1 MTVRLSSLLAALLL
15 VGFTLP
21 VAAQP
26 VEDAGTDAEERRAIP
41 YPIDVPAAFE
51 AAVEAGTR
59 TRTGEPGPN
68 YWTNTATYD
77 LDATLDP
84 STAMLDGT
92 AAIEYVNNSP
102 DTLHHLE
109 VHLRQNVYT
118 SGTVR
123 NRTVTVTGGMQ
134 LGSVRVNGQMLK
146 GVSGEMSEYAE
157 RMGGRIHNA
166 YSVRDTR
173 LMVYP
178 KSAVA
183 PGDTA
188 SLQIEYRF
196 KVPGEDNFRMGQDG
210 ETFYLGYWYPQM
222 AVYDDVHGWKAQ
234 PYQGDG
240 EFYMGFADYDISFT
254 APEDW
259 LVASTGILQNPDAVL
274 TGAVQERLEEARTS
288 DEIVSIVG
296 PEERGAGSATVDAAG
311 DSLTWAFRAERVRD
325 VAIGTSDRY
334 VWDAAA
340 AETGDGT
347 AMVHSLYRP
356 EKELWERS
364 AEYARFSV
372 EHLSEMIGPYPFPHM
387 TVVDGIPV
395 GGMEYPMMT
404 IIGGDYEAES
414 LFSVT
419 YHEISHMW
427 IPMLVSTDEKTHA
440 WMDEGMTEFNE
451 SEGEDDFFPANFDPD
466 YEGWAVE
473 AQQSYYRIAGTE
485 HDAPSMRH
493 ADNYTYGTPSR
504 VFASYSKPRV
514 MLHALRGVI
523 GEETFFEAYR
533 TFFDRWAY
541 KHPTPYDFFNTVE
554 DVAGRELDW
563 FWTGAFGEAWTMD
576 HAIASVDRSGGET
589 RVTVADRG
597 KIVLPVKLQ
606 ATLESG
612 ETVTRTLDVDA
623 WLDGAREVTLTLD
636 GTATSVTLD
645 PEGYF
650 PDVDRSNNT
659 WTAAEAGTP
668 GG

>member
-1 MTVRLSSLLAALLL
+1 MTHRFPSLLAALLL
-15 VGFTLP
+15 VGFALP

-26 VEDAGTDAEERRAIP
+26 ADDAGTEADERRAIP
-41 YPIDVPAAFE
+41 YPIDAPAAFD

-68 YWTNTATYD
+68 YWTNTAAYD

-92 AAIEYVNNSP
+92 AAIEYVNSSP

-109 VHLRQNVYT
+109 VHLRQNVYK

-123 NRTVTVTGGMQ
+123 NRTVTVTGGME

-166 YSVRDTR
+166 YAVRDTR
-173 LMVYP
+173 MMVYP

-183 PGDTA
+183 PGDTTA
-188 SLQIEYRF
+188 LQIEYRF
-196 KVPGEDNFRMGQDG
+196 QVPGEDNFRMGQDG

-222 AVYDDVHGWKAQ
+222 AVYDDVHGWKAE

-259 LVASTGILQNPDAVL
+259 LVASTGVLQNPDAVL
-274 TGAVQERLEEARTS
+274 TSDVQERLDEARTS
-288 DEIVSIVG
+288 EEIVSIVSAD
-296 PEERGAGSATVDAAG
+296 ERGAGSATVDAAG
-311 DSLTWAFRAERVRD
+311 DSLTWEFQAERARD

-356 EKELWERS
+356 DKELWERS

-485 HDAPSMRH
+485 DDAASMRH
-493 ADNYTYGTPSR
+493 ADNYTYGSPSR

-533 TFFDRWAY
+533 AFFDRWAY

-563 FWTGAFGEAWTMD
+563 FWTGAFDEAWTMD

-612 ETVTRTLDVDA
+612 ETVTRTLGVDP

-636 GTATSVTLD
+636 GTATSATLD

-659 WTAAEAGTP
+659 WTAGEGDAG
-668 GG
+668 

>member
-1 MTVRLSSLLAALLL
+1 MTVRLPSLLAALLL

-26 VEDAGTDAEERRAIP
+26 ADDAGTDADTRRAIP
-41 YPIDVPAAFE
+41 YPIDVPAAFD

-102 DTLHHLE
+102 DSLHHLE
-109 VHLRQNVYT
+109 VHLRQNVYA

-123 NRTVTVTGGMQ
+123 NRTVTVTGGME

-173 LMVYP
+173 LMIYP

-254 APEDW
+254 APEEW
-259 LVASTGILQNPDAVL
+259 LVASTGVLQNPDAVL

-311 DSLTWAFRAERVRD
+311 DSLTWEFRAERVRD

-347 AMVHSLYRP
+347 TMVHSLYRP

-372 EHLSEMIGPYPFPHM
+372 EHLSEMISPYPFPHM

-485 HDAPSMRH
+485 DDAPSMRH

-606 ATLESG
+606 ATFESG
-612 ETVTRTLDVDA
+612 ETVTRTLAVDA

-636 GTATSVTLD
+636 GTATSVTVD

-659 WTAAEAGTP
+659 WTASEDGTP

>member
-1 MTVRLSSLLAALLL
+1 MRFRLLAVVFAALL
-15 VGFTLP
+15 
-21 VAAQP
+21 VASLTGPATAQP
-26 VEDAGTDAEERRAIP
+26 ADDDGLDVDVRRAIP
-41 YPIDVPAAFE
+41 YPVETPEAFD

-59 TRTGEPGPN
+59 TRSGEPGSN

-84 STAMLDGT
+84 STALLRGT
-92 AAIEYVNNSP
+92 AAIEYANNSP

-109 VHLRQNVYT
+109 VHLRQNVYK

-123 NRTVTVTGGMQ
+123 NRTVTVTGGME
-134 LGSVRVNGQMLK
+134 LGGVRVNGQMLK
-146 GVSGEMSEYAE
+146 GVSGDMSEYAE

-166 YSVRDTR
+166 YAVRDTR

-178 KSAVA
+178 QRPVA

-188 SLQIEYRF
+188 SLQIDYQF
-196 KVPGEDNFRMGQDG
+196 TVPGPDNFRMGQDG

-222 AVYDDVHGWKAQ
+222 AVYDDVHGWRAQ

-254 APEDW
+254 VPEGW
-259 LVASTGILQNPDAVL
+259 LVGSTGTLQNPDAVL
-274 TGAVQERLEEARTS
+274 TDAVQQRLDEARTS
-288 DEIVSIVG
+288 DEVVSIISAD
-296 PEERGAGSATVDAAG
+296 ERGAGSATVDSES

-325 VAIGTSDRY
+325 VAIGTSDQY
-334 VWDAAA
+334 VWDAAST
-340 AETGDGT
+340 ETGDGSIL
-347 AMVHSLYRP
+347 VHSLYRP
-356 EKELWERS
+356 DKELWERS
-364 AEYARFSV
+364 AEYARFSI
-372 EHLSEMIGPYPFPHM
+372 EHLSDLIRPYPFPHM
-387 TVVDGIPV
+387 TVVDGIDV

-404 IIGGDYEAES
+404 IIGGDYDPRS

-427 IPMLVSTDEKTHA
+427 IPMLVSTDEKTYA

-451 SEGEDDFFPANFDPD
+451 SEGEDDFFPANFDAD

-473 AQQSYYRIAGTE
+473 NQQSYYRIAGTPD
-485 HDAPSMRH
+485 DAPSMRH
-493 ADNYTYGTPSR
+493 ADNYTYGAPSR

-514 MLHALRGVI
+514 MLHALRGVL
-523 GEETFFEAYR
+523 GQETFFEAYR

-563 FWTGAFGEAWTMD
+563 FWTGAFYEAWTMD
-576 HAIASVDRSGGET
+576 HAIADVDRDAGQT

-597 KIVLPVKLQ
+597 KIVMPVKLQ

-612 ETVTRTLDVDA
+612 ETVTRTVGVET
-623 WLDGAREVTLTLD
+623 WMEGARQVILTLD

-645 PEGYF
+645 PEHDF
-650 PDVDRSNNT
+650 PDVDRSNNS
-659 WTAAEAGTP
+659 WNAADGSP

>member
-1 MTVRLSSLLAALLL
+1 MTVRLPSLLAALLL
-15 VGFTLP
+15 VGFALP

-26 VEDAGTDAEERRAIP
+26 ADDAGTDTDTRRAIP
-41 YPIDVPAAFE
+41 YPIDVPAAFD

-102 DTLHHLE
+102 DSLHHLE
-109 VHLRQNVYT
+109 VHLRQNVYA

-123 NRTVTVTGGMQ
+123 NRTVTVTGGME

-157 RMGGRIHNA
+157 RMDGRIHNA

-173 LMVYP
+173 LMIYP

-254 APEDW
+254 APEEW
-259 LVASTGILQNPDAVL
+259 LVASTGVLQNPDAVL

-311 DSLTWAFRAERVRD
+311 DSLTWEFRAERVRD

-347 AMVHSLYRP
+347 TMVHSLYRP

-372 EHLSEMIGPYPFPHM
+372 EHLSEMISPYPFPHM

-485 HDAPSMRH
+485 DDAPSMRH

-606 ATLESG
+606 ATFESG
-612 ETVTRTLDVDA
+612 ETVTRTLAVDA

-636 GTATSVTLD
+636 GTATSVTVD

-659 WTAAEAGTP
+659 WTASEDGTP